1 MRPFPSAP
9 IQRLVP
15 GLAPFH
21 ARYLLALSIAFLC
34 ALPAIISPPVYASE
48 TDQFLVWGRELE
60 DSAPELNEWMNE
72 QLDAFMQIVQSN
84 AKWQD
89 ATAEELTVGYYRYM
103 FRNLLYAKIRG
114 FFRHSETIEAYPP
127 RCEVS
132 TWQYQRS
139 SVYRGR
145 SFPYILPMAR
155 TIRVGDVYL
164 GTDKISHLLG
174 YGRRYFV
181 QYLKFR
187 KHGLSEADAREKV
200 IRWGLRRE
208 LSVVGRLVDGIASY
222 GDAEANYQGME
233 MAIAMCQGDDPLFVR
248 DGGSWKTVRRVNIL
262 DYITPDLDET
272 YNNNH
277 YWLLRKRFVLP
288 RLEELYVDR
297 LDDADV
303 QSRFAIYR
311 QWEPSLSMRIIDR
324 YWKRKGR
331 DPRELQSI
339 EALYEKKYGHPP
351 ASSK

>member
-1 MRPFPSAP
+1 MF
-9 IQRLVP
+9 
-15 GLAPFH
+15 
-21 ARYLLALSIAFLC
+21 ALPLAFLC
-34 ALPAIISPPVYASE
+34 ALPAIMPSNVYASE
-48 TDQFLVWGRELE
+48 TDQYMVWGRELE
-60 DSAPELNEWMNE
+60 DSAPELNEWMNT
-72 QLDAFMQIVQSN
+72 QLDEFMEIVQVD

-89 ATAEELTVGYYRYM
+89 AAAEDLTVGYYRYM

-114 FFRHSETIEAYPP
+114 FFRHSETIDAYPP
-127 RCEVS
+127 REAVS

-164 GTDKISHLLG
+164 GTDKISHMLG
-174 YGRRYFV
+174 YGRRYLV
-181 QYLKFR
+181 QYLKFQKR
-187 KHGLSEADAREKV
+187 GMSEAEAREKA

-208 LSVVGRLVDGIASY
+208 LSVVGRVVDGIASY

-248 DGGSWKTVRRVNIL
+248 DDEGWKTVRRVNIL

-297 LDDADV
+297 LDDAEV
-303 QSRFAIYR
+303 QARFTIYR
-311 QWEPSLSMRIIDR
+311 QWTPSLNMEIIDR
-324 YWKRKGR
+324 YWAKKGR
-331 DPRELQSI
+331 DPRKLQSV
-339 EALYEKKYGHPP
+339 EALYEKKYGRPP

>member
-1 MRPFPSAP
+1 MF
-9 IQRLVP
+9 
-15 GLAPFH
+15 
-21 ARYLLALSIAFLC
+21 ALSVAILC
-34 ALPAIISPPVYASE
+34 AFPVIMSSPVYASE
-48 TDQFLVWGRELE
+48 TDQYMVWGRELE

-72 QLDAFMQIVQSN
+72 QLDEFMDIVQTN
-84 AKWQD
+84 AKWRD

-103 FRNLLYAKIRG
+103 FRNLLYAKIRA
-114 FFRHSETIEAYPP
+114 FFRHSETIDTYPP
-127 RCEVS
+127 RKEVS

-155 TIRVGDVYL
+155 TIRVGEVYL
-164 GTDKISHLLG
+164 GTDKISHMLG

-187 KHGLSEADAREKV
+187 KRGLSETEAREKV

-208 LSVVGRLVDGIASY
+208 LSVVGRVVDGIASY

-233 MAIAMCQGDDPLFVR
+233 MAIAMCQGDDPLFVQT
-248 DGGSWKTVRRVNIL
+248 DNGWKRVRRVDIVN
-262 DYITPDLDET
+262 YITPNLDET

-277 YWLLRKRFVLP
+277 YWLLRKRFVIP

-297 LDDADV
+297 LDDDDV
-303 QSRFAIYR
+303 QARFAIYR
-311 QWEPSLSMRIIDR
+311 QWKPSLNMEIVDR
-324 YWKRKGR
+324 YWEKKGR
-331 DPRELQSI
+331 DPRKLQSI
-339 EALYEKKYGHPP
+339 EALYEKKFGHPP

>member
-1 MRPFPSAP
+1 MRP
-9 IQRLVP
+9 VP
-15 GLAPFH
+15 GILVRLLSVRRGPRT
-21 ARYLLALSIAFLC
+21 ARFIFALSAVCVFSSILSTSAF
-34 ALPAIISPPVYASE
+34 ASE
-48 TDQFLVWGRELE
+48 TDQYLVWGRELE

-72 QLDAFMQIVQSN
+72 QLDAFMEIVHTDAN
-84 AKWQD
+84 WQD
-89 ATAEELTVGYYRYM
+89 ATAEKLTVGYYRYM

-127 RCEVS
+127 RAEVS

-155 TIRVGDVYL
+155 TIRVGQVYL
-164 GTDKISHLLG
+164 GTDKISHMLG

-181 QYLKFR
+181 QYLKYQKR
-187 KHGLSEADAREKV
+187 GLDETAARDKAV
-200 IRWGLRRE
+200 RWGLRRE

-248 DGGSWKTVRRVNIL
+248 GDDGWKTARRVNIL
-262 DYITPDLDET
+262 DYVTPDLDET

-297 LDDADV
+297 LDDDDV
-303 QSRFAIYR
+303 QARFAIYR

-324 YWKRKGR
+324 YWEKKGR
-331 DPRELQSI
+331 DPRKLQSI

-351 ASSK
+351 APSK